1 MATPPNINAPSGFT
15 AVKHSRGG
23 TPVRVNSSADYAIA
37 GALASNIYR
46 GDMVKPT
53 GTGTNID
60 LVAAGANPVVGPFH
74 GVNFIDAN
82 GDTQFRPRWLSGQT
96 VQTGSVPEATVF
108 DDPDLLFD
116 AQVSGAAGLVAANI
130 GNTANLTAAVAGN
143 ALTGQS
149 GEQVDQTTLSGS
161 ATNQQVQV
169 KSLRFLT
176 NNNYG
181 QYARALVTVFLHYY
195 NAVAGSGVVY

>member
-1 MATPPNINAPSGFT
+1 MATPANINAPSGFT
-15 AVKHSRGG
+15 AVKHSTGG

-46 GDMVKPT
+46 GSLVKPT

-60 LVAAGANPVVGPFH
+60 VVAAGANPSIGTFH
-74 GVNFIDAN
+74 GVNYVDAN

-96 VQTGSVPEATVF
+96 VQTGSTPEASVF
-108 DDPDLLFD
+108 DDPEILFD
-116 AQVSGAAGLVAANI
+116 AQVSGAAGLVATNI
-130 GNTANLTAAVAGN
+130 GNTANVVIAAGS

-149 GEQVDQTTLSGS
+149 ADMVDQSTFSNS
-161 ATNQQVQV
+161 AVNQQLQVQ
-169 KSLRFLT
+169 SLRLLT

-181 QYARALVTVFLHYY
+181 QYARALVTIFLHYKT
-195 NAVAGSGVVY
+195 ALAGGGIVY

>member
-1 MATPPNINAPSGFT
+1 MAIPPNISNPSGFT

-37 GALASNIYR
+37 GGLASNIYR
-46 GDMVKPT
+46 GSLVKPT

-60 LVAAGANPVVGPFH
+60 VIAAGANPSIGCFH
-74 GVNFIDAN
+74 GVNYVDAN

-116 AQVSGAAGLVAANI
+116 AQVSGAAGGVATNV
-130 GNTANLTAAVAGN
+130 GNTANVLIGTGN

-149 GEQVDQTTLSGS
+149 ADLVDQGTLSAS
-161 ATNQQVQV
+161 ATNQQLQLQ
-169 KSLRFLT
+169 SLRQLT

-181 QYARALVTVFLHYY
+181 QFSRWLVSIFLHYKT
-195 NAVAGSGVVY
+195 AVAGQGVVY

>member
-15 AVKHSRGG
+15 AVKHSVGG

-46 GDMVKPT
+46 GSLVKPT

-60 LVAAGANPVVGPFH
+60 VVAAGANPSIGSFH
-74 GVNFIDAN
+74 GVNYVDAN

-108 DDPDLLFD
+108 DDAQLLFD
-116 AQVSGAAGLVAANI
+116 CQVSGASGLANTNI
-130 GNTANLTAAVAGN
+130 GNTTNVVIGTGSS
-143 ALTGQS
+143 LTGQS
-149 GEQVDQTTLSGS
+149 ADMADGSLFSSSSTTQQL
-161 ATNQQVQV
+161 QVQ
-169 KSLRFLT
+169 SLRLLT

-181 QYARALVTVFLHYY
+181 QYARALVTIFLHYK
-195 NAVAGSGVVY
+195 NAVAGAGTVY

>member
-1 MATPPNINAPSGFT
+1 MATPANISNPSGFT
-15 AVKHSRGG
+15 AVKHAVGG
-23 TPVRVNSSADYAIA
+23 TPVRVNNGADYAIA

-46 GDMVKPT
+46 GSLVKPT

-60 LVAAGANPVVGPFH
+60 VVAAGANPSIGSFH
-74 GVNFIDAN
+74 GVNYVDAN

-108 DDPDLLFD
+108 DDPQLLFD
-116 AQVSGAAGLVAANI
+116 CQVSGAAGLANTNI
-130 GNTANLTAAVAGN
+130 GNTTNVVIGTGN

-149 GEQVDQTTLSGS
+149 ADQADGSILSSS
-161 ATNQQVQV
+161 ATNQQLQVQ
-169 KSLRFLT
+169 SLRLLT

-181 QYARALVTVFLHYY
+181 QFARALVSIFLHYK
-195 NAVAGSGVVY
+195 NAVAGAGVVY

>member
-1 MATPPNINAPSGFT
+1 MTTPANINNPSGLT
-15 AVKHSRGG
+15 AVKHAMGG
-23 TPVRVNSSADYAIA
+23 TPVRVNNGADYAIA

-46 GDMVKPT
+46 GSLVKPT

-60 LVAAGANPVVGPFH
+60 VVAAGANPSIGTFH
-74 GVNFIDAN
+74 GVNYVLSN
-82 GDTQFRPRWLSGQT
+82 GDTQYRPYWASGT
-96 VQTGSVPEATVF
+96 AVQTGSVPEASVY

-116 AQVSGAAGLVAANI
+116 AQVSGAAGLANTNI
-130 GNTANLTAAVAGN
+130 GNTANIVIGTGN

-149 GEQVDQTTLSGS
+149 ADMVDQTTLSAS
-161 ATNQQVQV
+161 ATNQQLQVQ
-169 KSLRFLT
+169 SLRLLT

-181 QYARALVTVFLHYY
+181 QYARALVSIFLHYK